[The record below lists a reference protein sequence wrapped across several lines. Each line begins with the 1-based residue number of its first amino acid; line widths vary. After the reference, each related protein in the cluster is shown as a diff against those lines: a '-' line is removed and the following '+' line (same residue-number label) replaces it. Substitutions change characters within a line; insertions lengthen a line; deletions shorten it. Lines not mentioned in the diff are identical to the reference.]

1 MNREDFHKITVNA
14 WNEGIH
20 GNFEEAFKL
29 YEEAE
34 ALARGDMP
42 FSATLNIL
50 RHVSGDKKFFDQV
63 KGHVATTEPTEDDV
77 FGLESTD
84 NIQPSQSARGMKK
97 TVIDQDELEA
107 NIRQFHFNAGY
118 HMNNLRLSSQPHL
131 LVMSTGRCGTMS
143 LYRLLQQT
151 QYVAHHQFYFNTSYI
166 MRLEQMCRYIE
177 GNYDQDGVTQFWLKT
192 RAAEWL
198 DAIQQGRPMATV
210 GHHDTIYAPAFA
222 VLHRSAKIIY
232 LRRNPRDVFASM
244 YGKGQWGDRQ
254 LRPVFYRFRDHWEWK
269 DQNLDMPEQ
278 IVWYLKFTEAFSRAL
293 GNIISDRWIEIDA
306 DKLFNLDDKEIIK
319 LHEFAELDI
328 PIDEVRNH
336 FKTVYNRKAHK
347 DEKVDEGLKLFE
359 EMWDEPM

>member
-1 MNREDFHKITVNA
+1 MMGEDFHKLTIEA
-14 WNEGIH
+14 WNTAQRGDYEK
-20 GNFEEAFKL
+20 AFAL

-34 ALARGDMP
+34 EAAKDIMP

-50 RHVSGDKKFFDQV
+50 RHVEGDKKFFDQV

-97 TVIDQDELEA
+97 TVIDQDQLEE
-107 NIRQFHFNAGY
+107 NIRKFHFDASY
-118 HMNNLRLSSQPHL
+118 HLKNIKRFQPHL

-143 LYRLLQQT
+143 LYKLLQKT
-151 QYVAHHQFYFNTSYI
+151 QYMAHHQFYFNASYI
-166 MRLEQMCRYIE
+166 MRLEQMCRFMD
-177 GNYDQDGVTQFWLKT
+177 GNYDNSQVVHYWLQT
-192 RAAEWL
+192 RAAEWI
-198 DAIQQGRPMATV
+198 DANNMNRPVAMV
-210 GHHDTIYAPAFA
+210 GHHDTIFAPVFA
-222 VLHRSAKIIY
+222 ALHMMSGKIIY

-244 YGKGQWGDRQ
+244 YGKNQFSRQ
-254 LRPVFYRFRDHWEWK
+254 LRPIFYRFGEQWEWK
-269 DQNLDMPEQ
+269 DQNLDLPEQ
-278 IVWYLKFTEAFSRAL
+278 IIWYLKFTEAFSRAL

-306 DKLFNLDDKEIIK
+306 DKLFNLDDEEIIK

-359 EMWDEPM
+359 EIWDEPM